1 MRYARPLALW
11 TLLAGIVLTIVLAP
25 SALQAQQGPPGQAP
39 ASGYGSVSRS
49 GTIPPRDLALA
60 SNSTKGGASGVW
72 LLLVLLLLFLLVVGG
87 VAYARSRRT

>member
-39 ASGYGSVSRS
+39 ASGYGAVARS
-49 GTIPPRDLALA
+49 GTVPPRDLALA
-60 SNSTKGGASGVW
+60 SNATQAGTAWWW
-72 LLLVLLLLFLLVVGG
+72 LLLVLLLALLLVVGG